1 MGLFSSRR
9 NPEQT
14 ASAAAAH
21 YQESTPV
28 GIEIHG
34 LTRRYGDKNV
44 LDGLDL
50 VVAPGE
56 TVVIIGGS
64 GQGKSVL
71 LRHIIGLEEP
81 DAGTLLVGGIPSTD
95 PLMRERY
102 RVAMIFQSSALF
114 NSMTVGE
121 NISLWL
127 TEHRIFRSA
136 AEVEAVV
143 QDRLAMVG
151 LEGTASLMPA
161 TLSGGMKKRVA
172 IARALAMNP
181 DLILYDEPTSELDP
195 LVSDTISRV
204 IVDLKKRLRLTSLI
218 VSHDLRMAFAIADR
232 IAMIHEG
239 RIIAE
244 GTPEAIR
251 TNPNPLLQRFI
262 AHHNQDRS

>member
-1 MGLFSSRR
+1 MGLFR
-9 NPEQT
+9 NQT
-14 ASAAAAH
+14 AAPAEGRR
-21 YQESTPV
+21 YDESTPV
-28 GIEIHG
+28 GIEIRG
-34 LTRRYGDKNV
+34 LQKRYGDKMV
-44 LDGLDL
+44 LAGLDL
-50 VVAPGE
+50 DVAPGE
-56 TVVIIGGS
+56 TLVIIGGS

-71 LRHIIGLEEP
+71 LRHIIGLETP
-81 DAGTLLVGGIPSTD
+81 DAGTILVGNIPSTD
-95 PLMRERY
+95 PAMRERY

-127 TEHRIFRSA
+127 TEHHIFRNKQ
-136 AEVEAVV
+136 EVNAVV
-143 QDRLAMVG
+143 ERCLAMVG
-151 LEGTASLMPA
+151 LDDTAPLMPA

-204 IVDLKKRLRLTSLI
+204 IVELKGRLRRTSLI

-239 RIIAE
+239 RIIAA
-244 GTPEAIR
+244 GTPEEIR
-251 TNPNPLLQRFI
+251 QHPDPLVQRFI
-262 AHHNQDRS
+262 AHDSQPRA